1 MGLNRIYFLVG
12 ISLILIVFLFV
23 SANIN
28 KGKITCN
35 QFDNKGVRIV
45 CGGETY
51 KIDNKYQG
59 PLRSTDDET
68 TFRNTGTTKHIIKLN

>member
-12 ISLILIVFLFV
+12 ISLILIVFLFI
-23 SANIN
+23 SANVN

-51 KIDNKYQG
+51 KYQG
-59 PLRSTDDET
+59 PVRPTDDEAN
-68 TFRNTGTTKHIIKLN
+68 FRNTGTTKHIIKLN